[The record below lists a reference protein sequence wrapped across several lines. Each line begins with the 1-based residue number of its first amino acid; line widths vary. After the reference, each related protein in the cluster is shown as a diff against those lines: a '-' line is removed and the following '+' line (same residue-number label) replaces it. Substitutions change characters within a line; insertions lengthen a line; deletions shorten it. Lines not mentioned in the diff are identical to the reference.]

1 MATTTSS
8 PSSLLTTIQDEYLD
22 PEKGLPIIINTL
34 IFVLYVICFV
44 CLYRPYLVLIGYGLF
59 FTLHMIM
66 SIGMIKNI
74 LTYSPSDDFNRYITL
89 FLNMKTPVSW
99 TLFIGL
105 LFLFISLLL
114 LIITFAKLHAKHSA
128 MNSPTLPTF
137 LEGGNGEVKSG
148 YTFKQSNASGAT
160 QGQGYYLN
168 KGQGVDL
175 FFNDT
180 TTQKNVKDFTI
191 IGITTTVLIW
201 VQYLL
206 YTNYKLVKEILS
218 KIIGISDNIPTFINI
233 LFLLFGIGIVILSSV
248 CIWLT
253 NKINTRTKY
262 KQDPINKNQ
271 SSVDPVQPTQPS
283 IYNSIKQMLKTGLG
297 I

>member
-1 MATTTSS
+1 
-8 PSSLLTTIQDEYLD
+8 
-22 PEKGLPIIINTL
+22 
-34 IFVLYVICFV
+34 
-44 CLYRPYLVLIGYGLF
+44 
-59 FTLHMIM
+59 M

-74 LTYSPSDDFNRYITL
+74 LTYSPIDDLNTNITL
-89 FLNMKTPVSW
+89 FLNMKIPVSW

-114 LIITFAKLHAKHSA
+114 LIITFAKLHAKHTA

-148 YTFKQSNASGAT
+148 YTFKQAGASGAN

-168 KGQGVDL
+168 TGEGVDL

-206 YTNYKLVKEILS
+206 YTNYKLVKEILTKIAILT

-233 LFLLFGIGIVILSSV
+233 LFLLFGIVIIILSSV
-248 CIWLT
+248 CIGLT
-253 NKINTRTKY
+253 NKVNTRTRY

-271 SSVDPVQPTQPS
+271 SSVEPVEPTQPS

>member
-1 MATTTSS
+1 MTTTSLS
-8 PSSLLTTIQDEYLD
+8 TIIQDEYLD

-74 LTYSPSDDFNRYITL
+74 LTYSPIDDLNRYITL
-89 FLNMKTPVSW
+89 ILNIQIPVSW

-105 LFLFISLLL
+105 FFLFISLLL

-128 MNSPTLPTF
+128 MNSPTLPAF

-148 YTFKQSNASGAT
+148 YTFKSSGASGAT
-160 QGQGYYLN
+160 WGQGYYLIT
-168 KGQGVDL
+168 GEGVDL

-206 YTNYKLVKEILS
+206 YTNYKLVKEILT

-233 LFLLFGIGIVILSSV
+233 LFLLFGIVIIILSSV

-253 NKINTRTKY
+253 QQVNSRTIKRA
-262 KQDPINKNQ
+262 
-271 SSVDPVQPTQPS
+271 DPV
-283 IYNSIKQMLKTGLG
+283 NKTKSTNKRENQLYF
-297 I
+297 